1 MNALRKSRVVAGV
14 VIVLVFAAGV
24 AVGFFVHGTMPRHG
38 FPGLAIVGP
47 PAGPPRELKGWMLGR
62 LDRELKLSPEQHAR
76 IDTVLT
82 RRELDIRALM
92 TETRPRFEAIA
103 ARTRGEIQAVLTPEQ
118 QEKFA
123 EVTKR
128 IEARRRGGPEHR

>member
-1 MNALRKSRVVAGV
+1 
-14 VIVLVFAAGV
+14 
-24 AVGFFVHGTMPRHG
+24 
-38 FPGLAIVGP
+38 
-47 PAGPPRELKGWMLGR
+47 
-62 LDRELKLSPEQHAR
+62 
-76 IDTVLT
+76 
-82 RRELDIRALM
+82 M